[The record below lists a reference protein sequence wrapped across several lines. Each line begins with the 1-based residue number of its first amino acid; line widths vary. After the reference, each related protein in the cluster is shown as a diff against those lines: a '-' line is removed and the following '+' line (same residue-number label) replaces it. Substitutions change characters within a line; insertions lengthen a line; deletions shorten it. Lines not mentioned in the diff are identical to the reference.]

1 MTFECWC
8 ILEKV
13 IFEDGAE
20 VVSVWGKK
28 HMGKKRLTHLDEICT
43 CPAFPSH
50 SSSYKVTYSTG
61 MSTFANKSCFLCIK
75 VA

>member
-1 MTFECWC
+1 MTFDCWC

-20 VVSVWGKK
+20 VVSVWGEKD
-28 HMGKKRLTHLDEICT
+28 LTHLDKIGT

-50 SSSYKVTYSTG
+50 SSSYKMTYSTG
-61 MSTFANKSCFLCIK
+61 MSTFANKSCFSCVK